1 MLPFRALKRLERGA
15 LKKPN
20 KALLEDLMLLMPLSI
35 PLTLLCP
42 KIDRLKVALNLNLM
56 LKWSIMLLPHPETRN
71 MLLCKSL
78 LRKHLGIGLLLMFLR
93 QVLMLHRVLA
103 QVHRPLTLRLP
114 LSQLKLNAK
123 KRLLIVR
130 SGSKRRILVVNP
142 LLSLE
147 MRLPLVLLSL
157 SPTKKCLER
166 LFLLACCPLTF
177 LCRVFLLLRIPR
189 RLKQGPDSA
198 LRHLLLPPGLAT
210 RLLLRTREKAAA
222 IQREVGDYVPHDASL
237 LCTKHGLN
245 EQHIP
250 NELRFL
256 DEDKRKILPCISIF
270 LSKSFF
276 ESPRQEKPRR
286 GFGSSLVI
294 NGLHNSDTE
303 WPTGYYCLFCR
314 MKNKINANTWGKPFS
329 TLAALLSHGAGS
341 NCIPIAYL
349 CLLRKQYHWRRAML
363 ATHIITNSA
372 FVGDKA
378 VKDETRHPHAE
389 LPRIWNIFTT
399 KGECDADCQ
408 VPPPPG
414 PEDPRRHGDSAR
426 GAASSNA
433 QTCSIWSPPKP
444 QQAY

>member
-114 LSQLKLNAK
+114 LSLLKLNAK
-123 KRLLIVR
+123 KRLLIIR

-210 RLLLRTREKAAA
+210 RLLLMLRPELVRRLLPFRGKLVIMFLMMRA
-222 IQREVGDYVPHDASL
+222 YFVPSMGSMSSIFPMSFAFWMKTKGKSFPAFRSSFLNPSL
-237 LCTKHGLN
+237 RILDKRNLAEDLGLVWLLMACTIA
-245 EQHIP
+245 IP
-250 NELRFL
+250 NG
-256 DEDKRKILPCISIF
+256 P
-270 LSKSFF
+270 
-276 ESPRQEKPRR
+276 
-286 GFGSSLVI
+286 
-294 NGLHNSDTE
+294 
-303 WPTGYYCLFCR
+303 
-314 MKNKINANTWGKPFS
+314 
-329 TLAALLSHGAGS
+329 
-341 NCIPIAYL
+341 
-349 CLLRKQYHWRRAML
+349 L
-363 ATHIITNSA
+363 ATT
-372 FVGDKA
+372 
-378 VKDETRHPHAE
+378 
-389 LPRIWNIFTT
+389 
-399 KGECDADCQ
+399 
-408 VPPPPG
+408 
-414 PEDPRRHGDSAR
+414 
-426 GAASSNA
+426 ASSVV
-433 QTCSIWSPPKP
+433 
-444 QQAY
+444 